1 MSFELPEGARL
12 LCTIKIDKGKAVS
25 TPVPEYDE
33 IAKEVA
39 EYIGGYVEE
48 HGEVPEFLKPMQ
60 DLAQECA
67 EWQARQTIKRG
78 RESE

>member
-1 MSFELPEGARL
+1 MKFKLPPGARL

-33 IAKEVA
+33 LAREVA
-39 EYIGGYVEE
+39 AYIGGYVEE
-48 HGEVPEFLKPMQ
+48 RGEVPDFLKPMQ

-67 EWQARQTIKRG
+67 EWQAREALNG
-78 RESE
+78 RR